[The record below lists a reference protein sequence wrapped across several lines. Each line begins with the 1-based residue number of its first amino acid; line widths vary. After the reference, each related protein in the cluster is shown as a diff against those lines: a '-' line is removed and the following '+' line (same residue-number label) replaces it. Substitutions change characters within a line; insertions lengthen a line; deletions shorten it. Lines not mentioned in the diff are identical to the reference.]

1 VKGCLYRRPFFI
13 RLFYLLSLS
22 AMKKCFLFIV
32 ICLLSVVGF
41 SQKVYDFNATCEA
54 AYNEIIKLRIDSG
67 KQLINQAKQQNPNNL
82 IPDLLEGYID
92 FFVLFFNEDPNE
104 YNARKNNFDKRLEDY
119 DNGPHNTPFYLYS
132 KALTYIQRAAVRI
145 KFGER
150 YSAVWDFKKANSLI
164 KDNRSN
170 YPSFQL
176 NNLLYGPIQVAV
188 GTVPKGYK
196 WVTSLLGFKGSIAS
210 GMQTMRNFLN
220 SNDTYAKLFANEG
233 TFYYYYLMFY
243 IENKQEE
250 VVKMIQTK
258 KLDVVNNYLFTYMAA
273 NLGLNSKQTDYAK
286 SILQNKSSTPGYM
299 PTAVWDFEMGYIN
312 LHQLKLDEAIA
323 SFDKFINTFKGNF
336 YVKDVLL
343 KMSWAY
349 YLKGN
354 KTEAEKYSQ
363 LCIKK
368 GNTETDAD
376 KKAYKDA
383 RSGVWPNELLL
394 KARILNDGGYNKEAL
409 ALLQGKNIKDFPKP
423 DEALE
428 FAYRV
433 ARIYDDIG
441 RDDEAIQFYQTA
453 IRLGKNRQEYYA
465 ARAALQTGYIYEKR
479 GQKALAIKAFQECID
494 MEDHEYK
501 DSLDQRAKSGI
512 ARCKGE

>member
-1 VKGCLYRRPFFI
+1 
-13 RLFYLLSLS
+13 
-22 AMKKCFLFIV
+22 
-32 ICLLSVVGF
+32 
-41 SQKVYDFNATCEA
+41 
-54 AYNEIIKLRIDSG
+54 
-67 KQLINQAKQQNPNNL
+67 
-82 IPDLLEGYID
+82 
-92 FFVLFFNEDPNE
+92 
-104 YNARKNNFDKRLEDY
+104 
-119 DNGPHNTPFYLYS
+119 
-132 KALTYIQRAAVRI
+132 
-145 KFGER
+145 
-150 YSAVWDFKKANSLI
+150 
-164 KDNRSN
+164 
-170 YPSFQL
+170 
-176 NNLLYGPIQVAV
+176 
-188 GTVPKGYK
+188 
-196 WVTSLLGFKGSIAS
+196 
-210 GMQTMRNFLN
+210 MQTMRNFLN